1 MSTKTSPTSTK
12 YKINFQ
18 VGARL
23 EAMDYTL
30 SWWVVLLSCTERF
43 TCFWLVFLVGM
54 FLKTARVTQILF
66 VCMLGWFQPVLKN
79 FRDKSISGGDISKLG
94 RNTPWFSSSYLCHGT
109 YSVWQSAFR
118 GKIEK
123 CRFEVCF
130 NFSADNDVTTSSW
143 NYSEFLSSFVHFFYE
158 IKIDILLA
166 FSFVLL

>member
-79 FRDKSISGGDISKLG
+79 FRDFVDFWRWHFK
-94 RNTPWFSSSYLCHGT
+94 TWPE
-109 YSVWQSAFR
+109 YSVVFLLLSLPRYVFSLTKCFS
-118 GKIEK
+118 GKDWKSVVSKFALILVPIMMSPHQVEIIA
-123 CRFEVCF
+123 
-130 NFSADNDVTTSSW
+130 NFYLLLFT
-143 NYSEFLSSFVHFFYE
+143 FFTR
-158 IKIDILLA
+158 
-166 FSFVLL
+166 